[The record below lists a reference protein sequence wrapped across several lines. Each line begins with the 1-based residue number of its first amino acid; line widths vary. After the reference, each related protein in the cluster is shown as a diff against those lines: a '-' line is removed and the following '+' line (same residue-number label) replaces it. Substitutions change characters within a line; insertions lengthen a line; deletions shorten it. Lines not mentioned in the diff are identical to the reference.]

1 MSLFVNLSLYF
12 LCGRWNE
19 IVRLKFPSCDI
30 GRWIIRYIYKMVR
43 IAKNRRHIKRENR
56 SSPDWIA
63 DAREHEAA
71 NSVGATI
78 CESDSTYG
86 GQSQLKW
93 WVVRS
98 MKDVVNYE
106 YLNCCRIFCDP
117 DFVPINKIHVVITT
131 RAWFRRSICQQASPI
146 EIFFYIYEHEEWKNW
161 LDRRLVNKR
170 TFIFNYFDEILS
182 FEINIAPLFFNVSI
196 DFDFRRHEPNTE
208 HAHCQ
213 SSYNVL
219 ISIKVHLYAETY
231 AYSKRTLH
239 SIFSRQTRKRTVHR
253 TRIPSYSTSIFAL
266 PFPLL
271 IARLTSIQ

>member
-1 MSLFVNLSLYF
+1 MRDFDDRFVNRPPQSKSFFIYTSTKN
-12 LCGRWNE
+12 GKIDS
-19 IVRLKFPSCDI
+19 IV
-30 GRWIIRYIYKMVR
+30 G
-43 IAKNRRHIKRENR
+43 
-56 SSPDWIA
+56 
-63 DAREHEAA
+63 
-71 NSVGATI
+71 
-78 CESDSTYG
+78 
-86 GQSQLKW
+86 
-93 WVVRS
+93 
-98 MKDVVNYE
+98 
-106 YLNCCRIFCDP
+106 
-117 DFVPINKIHVVITT
+117 
-131 RAWFRRSICQQASPI
+131 
-146 EIFFYIYEHEEWKNW
+146 
-161 LDRRLVNKR
+161 RLVNKR